1 MNEDRN
7 SRIHGYATRGVEMTI
22 YLDDRPIRAFSGES
36 VAAALMAAGVRA
48 FRKSRLG
55 EARGPYCGIGNCF
68 DCVLTVDGRPNV
80 RTCNLPV
87 RDGMALRNDNN
98 EVSGLGTGSRMSGDQ
113 EEPSGM
119 GPASRERQLVIV
131 GGGPAGMCAAVEA
144 AKSGVRECT
153 LVDEAPALGGQIYR
167 CMPGEFSPGEK
178 HRESKD
184 FVRGEALRDEFEA
197 SADRVERMSNTA
209 VLGVWIDPTP
219 RILCGGGDDGCE
231 ILATSKLIIATGAY
245 DRPVAFP
252 GWTLPGVMAAGG
264 VQSLVKTM
272 GIRPGKR
279 ALVAGTGPLLLVV
292 ANQLADSG
300 VEVVAVLEA
309 GRRPGKVRAAG
320 ALLGHGNLMR
330 DAWGYFS
337 GLRRHGIPL
346 LYNHV
351 VFKADGAGAVE
362 SVAYGPVNLPD
373 WTPDFE
379 QSNRVD
385 VDLLVVGYG
394 FVPNT
399 ELTTLAGCQ
408 HRYDEALGGWVPV
421 RDESMCTTVPGVLAA
436 GDSSGVAGSLVAEQE
451 GRVAGIIAAEQLGA
465 LEHAE
470 AAARLA
476 KPMKKL
482 RSLARPRRYLDELSR
497 LRLGLAKLADEET
510 VMCRCEEVGRS
521 DVDEAVDGRGAR
533 DLQSVKLA
541 TRLGMGPCQGRYCG
555 PACALYMSAKL
566 SSPPETCGRA
576 NPQPPVKPVTMG
588 ALARCRLPPIE
599 LGDAASRSP
608 AE

>member
-98 EVSGLGTGSRMSGDQ
+98 EVSGLDTGSRMSGDQ

-119 GPASRERQLVIV
+119 GPAVRERQLVIV

-178 HRESKD
+178 YRESKD

-252 GWTLPGVMAAGG
+252 GWTLPGGDGG
-264 VQSLVKTM
+264 RRCAEPRQDHGDPS
-272 GIRPGKR
+272 GQARPCCRDRSIAPGGRQPARGFRRGSRGRPGSWSTAR
-279 ALVAGTGPLLLVV
+279 QG
-292 ANQLADSG
+292 
-300 VEVVAVLEA
+300 E
-309 GRRPGKVRAAG
+309 
-320 ALLGHGNLMR
+320 
-330 DAWGYFS
+330 
-337 GLRRHGIPL
+337 
-346 LYNHV
+346 
-351 VFKADGAGAVE
+351 
-362 SVAYGPVNLPD
+362 
-373 WTPDFE
+373 
-379 QSNRVD
+379 
-385 VDLLVVGYG
+385 
-394 FVPNT
+394 
-399 ELTTLAGCQ
+399 GC
-408 HRYDEALGGWVPV
+408 G
-421 RDESMCTTVPGVLAA
+421 
-436 GDSSGVAGSLVAEQE
+436 
-451 GRVAGIIAAEQLGA
+451 
-465 LEHAE
+465 
-470 AAARLA
+470 
-476 KPMKKL
+476 
-482 RSLARPRRYLDELSR
+482 
-497 LRLGLAKLADEET
+497 
-510 VMCRCEEVGRS
+510 
-521 DVDEAVDGRGAR
+521 
-533 DLQSVKLA
+533 
-541 TRLGMGPCQGRYCG
+541 GPC
-555 PACALYMSAKL
+555 SA
-566 SSPPETCGRA
+566 TA
-576 NPQPPVKPVTMG
+576 
-588 ALARCRLPPIE
+588 I
-599 LGDAASRSP
+599 
-608 AE
+608 